1 MMKPM
6 WKKGVCAVGF
16 LLLVGMAHAGQRF
29 TDNGDGTVTD
39 NQLGVM
45 WSKSDN
51 QGDIGWKAAQ
61 AYATYTFGYTITKP
75 YDNWRLPTLD
85 ELQSLYVTET
95 GYEGYTTNCGI
106 PVRITPEIRLSC
118 VLVWS
123 SDSALGSHLAYNFNI
138 GNSFSVPAYDIAG
151 CRVLSVRNLE

>member
-1 MMKPM
+1 MGKLMRKT
-6 WKKGVCAVGF
+6 GVWATGF
-16 LLLVGMAHAGQRF
+16 LLVAWVAQAGPRF

-51 QGDIGWKAAQ
+51 QGDIDWKAAE
-61 AYATYTFGYTITKP
+61 AYATYNFGYTITKA

-85 ELQSLYVTET
+85 ELQSLYVKET
-95 GYEGYTTNCGI
+95 GYEGYITDCGI
-106 PVRITPEIRLSC
+106 PVRITSEIRLSC

-138 GNSFSVPAYDIAG
+138 GNSFSVPSFDIAG